1 MCAAP
6 GGKSAYMAELMDDEG
21 DITACDIHD
30 HRLELIKKTQTMI
43 HDTSSIWKGK
53 DNQELVTKID
63 SFQPQLL
70 KIKSIME
77 QYAAYLNSCAI
88 QYNQLQ
94 QERMMAARRLA

>member
-1 MCAAP
+1 MRIQVNTEEVFQTSSFL
-6 GGKSAYMAELMDDEG
+6 KNQSAEYEQ
-21 DITACDIHD
+21 
-30 HRLELIKKTQTMI
+30 LIKKTQTMI

>member
-1 MCAAP
+1 MLIQVNTEEVFQTSSFL
-6 GGKSAYMAELMDDEG
+6 KNQSAEYEQ
-21 DITACDIHD
+21 
-30 HRLELIKKTQTMI
+30 LIKKTQTMI